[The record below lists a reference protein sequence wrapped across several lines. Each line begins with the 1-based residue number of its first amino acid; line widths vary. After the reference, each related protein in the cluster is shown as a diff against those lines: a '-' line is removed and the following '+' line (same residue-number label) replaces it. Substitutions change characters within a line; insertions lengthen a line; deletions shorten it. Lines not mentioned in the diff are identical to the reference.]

1 MGFLEKL
8 FGKTKSRE
16 DPNKDVL
23 LMVVVGNVYSW
34 DSFEVR
40 KAGGSGFTNCI
51 AEHKNEIF
59 EGTISG
65 VNRFTPEES
74 EYIGERVAEGRSVMA
89 MCSHDGRLY
98 DATPGS
104 PGDERNEIRETLEDK
119 LVVTRDSQ
127 IRALA
132 SHKDGLYDGGWYGIC
147 ETFTGKKVSDESC
160 ESLCSNGS
168 NLYALV
174 PSRIIDV
181 FLGKEVAAVNSMRIE
196 HGMCLHNYHLVDA
209 DYHGIRNI
217 LKDEVILTYD
227 ELMRARGRRGPVQ
240 SVPNMISVNGLTY
253 IAATRGKQA
262 AFDSIEREYQYQLS
276 PQTVRNLLAGA
287 GKVTT
292 EVVNFLEPGTE
303 LWPEQA
309 MFMPNLLAEFNLD
322 PQLGII
328 HGDGQGHSIIRTDAL
343 KKVATNHNINDYVS
357 LVKVFFEE
365 GYHVK
370 RVGYIHFH
378 SK

>member
-1 MGFLEKL
+1 MGFLDRV
-8 FGKTKSRE
+8 FGKRITRA

-34 DSFEVR
+34 DGYQVR
-40 KAGGSGFTNCI
+40 KAGGSGVTNCI

-59 EGTISG
+59 EGTIGG

-74 EYIGERVAEGRSVMA
+74 EYIGEGVAEGRSVMA
-89 MCSHDGRLY
+89 MCSHNGVLY

-104 PGDERNEIRETLEDK
+104 PGDERNEIHETLTDK
-119 LVVTRDSQ
+119 LVATRDNP

-132 SHKDGLYDGGWYGIC
+132 SHKDKLYDGGWYGVC
-147 ETFTGKKVSDESC
+147 ETFTGKKISDKSC

-168 NLYALV
+168 NLYTLEPA
-174 PSRIIDV
+174 RIIDV
-181 FLGKEVAAVNSMRIE
+181 FSGKEVAAISGMGMG

-209 DYHGIRNI
+209 DYHGIRDT
-217 LKDEVILTYD
+217 LKNELILTYD
-227 ELMRARGRRGPVQ
+227 KLTRARGRRSPVQ

-253 IAATRGKQA
+253 TAVTRGKQA
-262 AFDSIEREYQYQLS
+262 AFNTIESEYQDQLS
-276 PQTVRNLLAGA
+276 SQTVRSLLAGVD
-287 GKVTT
+287 KVTT

-303 LWPEQA
+303 LWFEQA

-328 HGDGQGHSIIRTDAL
+328 HGDGRGHSIMRTSAL
-343 KKVATNHNINDYVS
+343 KKVVNNHQFSDYVS
-357 LVKVFFEE
+357 LVKAFFEE
-365 GYHVK
+365 GYHIK
-370 RVGYIHFH
+370 RVAYIHFE